1 MSIKVKCSCGASFAA
16 KDSLAG
22 KRVKCPKCSQ
32 PISIPAAQAEPVDS
46 EYALEPAVAST
57 HAGTLPGNLGDPLA
71 DLLDEIGV
79 QGAQTGPTCPNCD
92 TPITT
97 PGARLCINCGYNFET
112 GELMRTVAY
121 EEGDDYAG
129 MNETEKMLAKAEKE
143 IDDMPIS
150 GEGEDFGDGAGAY
163 MVAGL
168 VALVAITI
176 TGIALASTM
185 AMQDLAERGGSLQ
198 MALAASS
205 LLLFGVYVWMVIAAF
220 LKNTT
225 QGVLCMFIPPY
236 TFIFAILNRF
246 WFAVAMMTMGALVLL
261 GAAGISSMGG

>member
-1 MSIKVKCSCGASFAA
+1 MSIKVKCACGAGFAA

-32 PISIPAAQAEPVDS
+32 PIAIPAPETQRVESD
-46 EYALEPAVAST
+46 YMLEPAASA
-57 HAGTLPGNLGDPLA
+57 AGTVPGNLGDPLA

-79 QGAQTGPTCPNCD
+79 QGVQSGPTCPNCD
-92 TPITT
+92 APITT
-97 PGARLCINCGYNFET
+97 PDARLCINCGYNFET

-121 EEGDDYAG
+121 DENDRYAG
-129 MNETEKMLAKAEKE
+129 MSETEKMLAKAEKE

-163 MVAGL
+163 MVAGM

-176 TGIALASTM
+176 TGIALAVTM
-185 AMQDLAERGGSLQ
+185 GMQQMAEAGGSTQ
-198 MALAASS
+198 MAVAASGG
-205 LLLFGVYVWMVIAAF
+205 LVLVVHIWMVIAAF

-225 QGVLCMFIPPY
+225 QGVICMFFPPY
-236 TFIFAILNRF
+236 SLIFAMMTRN
-246 WFAVAMMTMGALVLL
+246 WFAVAMMLMGGIVCVGALAVMSFT
-261 GAAGISSMGG
+261 G

>member
-32 PISIPAAQAEPVDS
+32 PLTIPAPQSSPVES
-46 EYALEPAVAST
+46 EYALEPAASRQ
-57 HAGTLPGNLGDPLA
+57 AGTLPGNLGDPLA

-92 TPITT
+92 APITSQS
-97 PGARLCINCGYNFET
+97 ARLCINCGYNFET

-121 EEGDDYAG
+121 DEDDKYAG
-129 MNETEKMLAKAEKE
+129 MSETEKMLAKAEKE

-176 TGIALASTM
+176 TGIALAVTM
-185 AMQDLAERGGSLQ
+185 GMQQMAETGGSTN
-198 MALAASS
+198 MAIAASAG
-205 LLLFGVYVWMVIAAF
+205 LLLFTHVWMVIAAF
-220 LKNTT
+220 MKDTT
-225 QGVLCMFIPPY
+225 QGVICMFFPPY
-236 TFIFAILNRF
+236 SFIFAILNKN
-246 WFAVAMMTMGALVLL
+246 WFAVAMMLMGGIVCA
-261 GAAGISSMGG
+261 GASAVASMG